1 MMSLFK
7 NLFVI
12 LGLLLIAGFGY
23 YLYTT
28 SGSLGLKGS
37 DTNLNVEAESADLI
51 RKVESIKRISI
62 DRSLFNDP
70 RFTSLRSFATQ
81 VPVYPVGRFNPF
93 RPQE

>member
-1 MMSLFK
+1 MMSLLK

-28 SGSLGLKGS
+28 NGSLGLSSS
-37 DTNLNVEAESADLI
+37 DTDLNVEAESADLI

-62 DRSLFNDP
+62 DRSLFTDP
-70 RFTSLRSFATQ
+70 RFTSLRSFATP
-81 VPVYPVGRFNPF
+81 VPVYPVGRANPF

>member
-1 MMSLFK
+1 MMSLLK

-12 LGLLLIAGFGY
+12 LGLLMVAGFGY

-28 SGSLGLKGS
+28 NGSFTLEGS
-37 DTNLNVEAESADLI
+37 QADLNVEAESAELI

-62 DRSLFNDP
+62 DRSLFTDP
-70 RFTSLRSFATQ
+70 RFTSLQSFATP
-81 VPVYPVGRFNPF
+81 VPVYPVGRPNPF

>member
-1 MMSLFK
+1 MMSLLK

-28 SGSLGLKGS
+28 SGSMGLQGS
-37 DTNLNVEAESADLI
+37 ETDLNVEAESADLI

-62 DRSLFNDP
+62 DRSLFTDP
-70 RFTSLRSFATQ
+70 RFSNLRSFAT
-81 VPVYPVGRFNPF
+81 PVSAYPVGRVNPF

>member
-1 MMSLFK
+1 MSLFK

-28 SGSLGLKGS
+28 NGSFGLEGS
-37 DTNLNVEAESADLI
+37 DADLNVEAESAELV

-62 DRSLFNDP
+62 DRSLFTDP
-70 RFTSLRSFATQ
+70 RFTSLRSFAT
-81 VPVYPVGRFNPF
+81 PVQAYPVGRSNPF